1 MFHSQRQELIDLG
14 AAFPEAI
21 AADFAL
27 GAGADADS
35 DRGAAQG
42 CRSPPDKDAT
52 RRTRESRRRKR
63 RPFPHPRPSSTSL
76 SSAGLEAIGETGTA
90 AQGGFDR
97 RSDRDYPNRR
107 KRSPLT
113 SARSLAAKDA
123 RTFAYRGPH
132 RMPSVRA

>member
-1 MFHSQRQELIDLG
+1 MFHSQRQGLIDLG

-27 GAGADADS
+27 GAGADRDS

-42 CRSPPDKDAT
+42 CRSAPDKDAT
-52 RRTRESRRRKR
+52 RRTRESRRRDR

-76 SSAGLEAIGETGTA
+76 SSAGLEAIGETGAA

-97 RSDRDYPNRR
+97 RSDRDYRNRL

-113 SARSLAAKDA
+113 WARCLAAEDA
-123 RTFAYRGPH
+123 KPF
-132 RMPSVRA
+132 V